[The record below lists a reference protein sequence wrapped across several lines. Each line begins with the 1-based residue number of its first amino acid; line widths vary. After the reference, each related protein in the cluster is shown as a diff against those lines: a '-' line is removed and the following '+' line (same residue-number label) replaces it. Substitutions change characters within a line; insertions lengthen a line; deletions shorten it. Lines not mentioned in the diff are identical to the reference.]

1 MSDGFIIMQIGNE
14 ALDKVCED
22 AIVPAIKACG
32 LEPKRVDKHNQGGL
46 LKSEIIGFIERSEI
60 IVADLTNERPNCYL
74 EIGFTM
80 GIDKFRNL
88 ILTAR
93 EDHNPE
99 SSNYVKDGPKI
110 HFDLSGYDI
119 LFWHTD
125 KLDLFRN
132 ELEKRIKRRRA
143 ILLPSSQASA
153 SPWDSEWLKK
163 NRNAAVP
170 LLQSTGKKG
179 FMEIRF
185 ALNNPKLFKTQQEL
199 DEAASTSNVNTFGWP
214 IGIYMTNPEY
224 KTIPKADGIVAQI
237 LAHKKTTLDYWAI
250 HRNGDYYLLKTIFE
264 DGREPIKLYFDTRI
278 IRVTETLIY
287 CARLYSRLEVDP
299 TSIVNIAIKHGGLK
313 DRIIGVASPSRTMF
327 ERSSCSEDEVESSI
341 STSLSGLET
350 NLVGLVKEFITPLF
364 TLFNFFEIDDDI
376 YEEIIN
382 AYVQG
387 RMP

>member
-1 MSDGFIIMQIGNE
+1 MQIGNK
-14 ALDKVCED
+14 ALDKVCKD

-46 LKSEIIGFIERSEI
+46 LKSEIIDFIERSEI

-99 SSNYVKDGPKI
+99 SSNYIKDGPKI

-119 LFWHTD
+119 LFWHAD
-125 KLDLFRN
+125 KLDSFQD

-143 ILLPSSQASA
+143 ILLPSSQAPA
-153 SPWDSEWLKK
+153 SPWDNEWLKK
-163 NRNAAVP
+163 NRNAAIPV
-170 LLQSTGKKG
+170 LKSTGKKG

-185 ALNNPKLFKTQQEL
+185 ALNSPKLSKTQQEL

-224 KTIPKADGIVAQI
+224 KAIPKTDGIVAQI
-237 LAHKKTTLDYWAI
+237 FVRDKKTLDHWAI

-264 DGREPIKLYFDTRI
+264 DGREPSKLYFDTRI

-313 DRIIGVASPSRTMF
+313 DRIIGVASPRLTMF
-327 ERSSCSEDEVESSI
+327 ERDSCSEDEVESSI
-341 STSLSGLET
+341 STSLSGLES
-350 NLVGLVKEFITPLF
+350 NLVELVKQLITPLF
-364 TLFNFFEIDDDI
+364 TLFNFFELDDDT
-376 YEEIIN
+376 YKEIIN